1 MEINGVPLHPL
12 VIHATVV
19 FTPLAALA
27 LIAFVALKRQRASLR
42 LPTLTLSVVAG
53 GSIVAAY
60 LTGKNFL
67 ETRPTLAAN
76 PLVSDHQQRAQ
87 QLLWVGLAFAVVAVI
102 AVLLAAVP
110 ARVGTGGSGTEARQ
124 PAVANVFAVLAVLL
138 AVATLV
144 LVVVVGDIGARAVW
158 GG

>member
-12 VIHATVV
+12 VVHAAVV

-27 LIAFVALKRQRASLR
+27 VIAFVALKAQRGSLR
-42 LPTLTLSVVAG
+42 LPTLALAVVAG
-53 GSIVAAY
+53 LSIVAAY
-60 LTGKNFL
+60 LSGKNFL

-76 PLVSDHQQRAQ
+76 PLVHDHQSRAGL
-87 QLLWVGLAFAVVAVI
+87 LLWVGLAFAVVAVI

-110 ARVGTGGSGTEARQ
+110 ARIGTKGSGSEARQ
-124 PAVANVFAVLAVLL
+124 PAIANVFAVLAVLL

-144 LVVVVGDIGARAVW
+144 LVVIVGDLGARAVW
-158 GG
+158 GA

>member
-12 VIHATVV
+12 VVHATVV

-27 LIAFVALKRQRASLR
+27 LIAFVALKTWRGSLR
-42 LPTLTLSVVAG
+42 LPTLALAVVAG

-60 LTGKNFL
+60 FTGNNFL
-67 ETRPTLAAN
+67 QTRPTLSAN
-76 PLVSDHQQRAQ
+76 PLVHDHQQRAQ
-87 QLLWVGLAFAVVAVI
+87 LLLWVGLAFAVVAVI
-102 AVLLAAVP
+102 AVLLSAVP
-110 ARVGTGGSGTEARQ
+110 ARVGTDGSKSEARQ
-124 PAVANVFAVLAVLL
+124 PVIASVFAVLAVVL

-144 LVVVVGDIGARAVW
+144 LVVVVGDLGARAVW

>member
-12 VIHATVV
+12 VIHAAVV
-19 FTPLAALA
+19 FTPLAALS
-27 LIAFVALKRQRASLR
+27 LIAFVALKARRGSLR
-42 LPTLTLSVVAG
+42 LPTLALAVVAG
-53 GSIVAAY
+53 GSILAAY

-67 ETRPTLAAN
+67 ATRPTLAAN
-76 PLVSDHQQRAQ
+76 PLVHDHQHRAQ

-102 AVLLAAVP
+102 AVLMAPVP
-110 ARVGTGGSGTEARQ
+110 ARVGTDGSGSEVRQ

-144 LVVVVGDIGARAVW
+144 LVVMVGDLGARAVW